1 VRYIVVHIVHGNA
14 RRVRSRARHLRSR
27 ARIAKALRR
36 IGIDAHSP
44 RASGVGGAAGAL
56 DGELPVSAVGL
67 VALGER
73 GVSRAGVG
81 CWCGMATA
89 LELASL
95 MQVKCGGVLRCPTR
109 RHSWLLAVGVRDCER
124 VADHAAAPSQAD
136 PAEGVGDYRL
146 QYDVVGLAGGHVGW
160 SRYAVDDVRGEC
172 CSCLGLGEGEASILV
187 NVQDGARFKR
197 QGLGRRL
204 ANCWDV
210 VSC

>member
-1 VRYIVVHIVHGNA
+1 MHGNA

-95 MQVKCGGVLRCPTR
+95 IHRNAVTLTLPNATIQ
-109 RHSWLLAVGVRDCER
+109 LASGR
-124 VADHAAAPSQAD
+124 
-136 PAEGVGDYRL
+136 
-146 QYDVVGLAGGHVGW
+146 W
-160 SRYAVDDVRGEC
+160 
-172 CSCLGLGEGEASILV
+172 
-187 NVQDGARFKR
+187 
-197 QGLGRRL
+197 GRRL
-204 ANCWDV
+204 
-210 VSC
+210 